1 MRRIVSSA
9 AFSKSPR
16 LRDFLLFVSE
26 QTLSGHTE
34 VVNEIEIARQVFGR
48 GEDFVPSDDSLVR
61 VSARQLRAKLK
72 EYFDGDGKAEP
83 ILIDI
88 PKGAYI
94 PVFVRREGARHPG
107 APTAPRRFWK
117 TAAVILI
124 AVNAALL
131 GLNLVWSSRLSS
143 ANTAP
148 ATPPSILASLLLAER
163 TPVQVVVSD
172 FGLSLLRYG
181 RRANYGLEAY
191 SAWNYDDLR
200 PPASE
205 GEYTRQFFELLRS
218 HRITRLGDLTVVLA
232 IQRASA
238 GRIPVYVRH
247 SRDISIRDFKRG
259 RHIVL
264 GNPYSTPWVSLFED
278 GMNFE
283 SVRGVHGV
291 GFHNRHPRA
300 SERDYYTIGNEQAS
314 KEEGVGYARIAYV
327 PNTSGAESV
336 LIVGGVNMVTMEA
349 GGDFIA
355 DPNSV
360 SELLRA
366 LALPST
372 SRLPY
377 FEVVLETNSIDNVPQ
392 KSRIVAARVRRSG

>member
-1 MRRIVSSA
+1 MQRIVSSS

-16 LRDFLLFVSE
+16 LRDFLLFVAE
-26 QTLSGHTE
+26 QTLSGHNE
-34 VVNEIEIARQVFGR
+34 VINEIEIARQVFGR
-48 GEDFVPSDDSLVR
+48 GADFVPSDDSLVR

-83 ILIDI
+83 LLIDI

-94 PVFVRREGARHPG
+94 PVFVRRDGARQPG
-107 APTAPRRFWK
+107 APAASRRYWK
-117 TAAVILI
+117 TAAFIFV

-131 GLNLVWSSRLSS
+131 ALNLVWSRRLSS

-148 ATPPSILASLLLAER
+148 APSILTSLLFAER

-181 RRANYGLEAY
+181 RHANYGLEAY
-191 SAWNYDDLR
+191 SAWNYEDLR

-205 GEYTRQFFELLRS
+205 GEYPRQFFEVLRS
-218 HRITRLGDLTVVLA
+218 HRITRLGDLTVLLA

-238 GRIPVYVRH
+238 GRVPVYVRH

-314 KEEGVGYARIAYV
+314 KEEGIGYARLAYV

-336 LIVGGVNMVTMEA
+336 LILGGVNMVTMEA
-349 GGDFIA
+349 AGDFIA

-366 LALPST
+366 LSVPST

-377 FEVVLETNSIDNVPQ
+377 FEVLLETNSVDNVPQ
-392 KSRIVAARVRRSG
+392 KSRIVAARVRRPG